1 MLVFTYLSSDMAETV
16 SPDEMRSEKID
27 DISCFI
33 NECAVYTSFRDNRA
47 LFFNLLFE
55 IPQAVRS

>member
-1 MLVFTYLSSDMAETV
+1 MAETV

-33 NECAVYTSFRDNRA
+33 NACAVYTSFRDNRA
-47 LFFNLLFE
+47 LFFKLLFE
-55 IPQAVRS
+55 IPQAVRSWEERK